1 MADRPERGGF
11 ASAVQGGQEPTH
23 LRAPDAAVR
32 MVSISD
38 LVTADSPR
46 SESESIE
53 HARVLAESGT
63 ELPPVIV
70 HASTMR
76 LIDGAHRVRAAL
88 IRGESEV
95 AARFFDGSERDAF
108 ALAVAANVQ
117 HGLPL
122 TRKERTDAA
131 ARVFASHPHWSDRAV
146 ASVTGLSAHT
156 IGRIRRR
163 ATVQG
168 EQLHDR
174 VGLDGRLRPLNS
186 AENRLLA
193 AEYLTTH
200 PQASLREVA
209 AASGLSPGTVRDVRR
224 RLQCNEDPV
233 PPAQRRAITARAAA
247 PKTAPTSPAAPAP
260 TGPAAPAPSSPAASA
275 PATAGAPA
283 EPPRAEEQPDAR
295 TTPRTQV
302 QAATPLSALRR
313 DPSLRHSET
322 GRLLLRLLDNR
333 LLSEAHG
340 DELIEGLP
348 PHSLGNV
355 AAAARECARLWAEF
369 SNRLDRRK

>member
-146 ASVTGLSAHT
+146 AAVTGLSAHT

-168 EQLHDR
+168 EQLHGR
-174 VGLDGRLRPLNS
+174 VGLDGRVRPLNS

-209 AASGLSPGTVRDVRR
+209 AASGLSPGTVRDVRK

-247 PKTAPTSPAAPAP
+247 PKTAPT
-260 TGPAAPAPSSPAASA
+260 GPAAPAPSSPAAVPA
-275 PATAGAPA
+275 PATVGAPA
-283 EPPRAEEQPDAR
+283 APPRAEGQPDAR

-333 LLSEAHG
+333 LLSEVHG